1 MADFLFVFE
10 KNVAGKLPA
19 TYFLSYSWKSPP
31 KATWASSLVS
41 GASPIL

>member
-1 MADFLFVFE
+1 MADFLFAFE
-10 KNVAGKLPA
+10 KMWLEDFQPHA
-19 TYFLSYSWKSPP
+19 FLSYSWKSPP